1 MQAFYCAVTALKSF
15 LKKLFEKRNE
25 EISII
30 LFDDENP
37 HHQDNYTVK
46 PADLFLLA
54 GAVNLGIVLFLVL
67 FFYLTPI
74 GTLFFNKDNR
84 MIRSS
89 VNEIRTQVQMLQ
101 DSLIARDYQLRQIQ
115 QVIREN
121 RDTVFQ
127 VETSRDWNRVHGK
140 QTSQPESVR
149 PMDARSIE
157 LPSLLSQQI
166 IHSDIFSGEVIFP
179 AGSPVSGIHS
189 GNFDPSKGH
198 FGVDIAARK
207 GTDVRTIA
215 DGVIISA
222 YWTLN
227 SGYVL
232 HILHP
237 DGYATVYKHFSDIFY
252 KAGDFI
258 RKGDV
263 IGKVGDT
270 GLLAHGPHIHFELWK
285 NGVVLDP
292 ELYITLN

>member
-1 MQAFYCAVTALKSF
+1 MRAIPNAVPDLKSF

-30 LFDDENP
+30 LLDEENP
-37 HHQDNYTVK
+37 HQQDNYTVK
-46 PADLFLLA
+46 PADLFLFA
-54 GAVNLGIVLFLVL
+54 GAVNVGIILFVVL
-67 FFYLTPI
+67 FFYLTPL
-74 GTLFFNKDNR
+74 GTVFFNKENR

-89 VNEIRTQVQMLQ
+89 VNEIRSQVQMLQ

-127 VETSRDWNRVHGK
+127 VGTSRDWNRVYGE
-140 QTSQPESVR
+140 QTSQVESVR
-149 PMDARSIE
+149 PIQARSIE
-157 LPSLLSQQI
+157 LPNLLSQQI
-166 IHSDIFSGEVIFP
+166 IHSDIFSGQVIFP
-179 AGSPVSGIHS
+179 VESPVSGIYT
-189 GNFDPSKGH
+189 GNFDPSRGH
-198 FGVDIAARK
+198 FGVDISARK

-232 HILHP
+232 HIMHP
-237 DGYATVYKHFSDIFY
+237 DGYATVYKHFSEIFY
-252 KAGDFI
+252 RTGDFI

-270 GLLAHGPHIHFELWK
+270 GLLAYGPHIHFELWK
-285 NGVVLDP
+285 NGVALDP
-292 ELYITLN
+292 ELYIILN